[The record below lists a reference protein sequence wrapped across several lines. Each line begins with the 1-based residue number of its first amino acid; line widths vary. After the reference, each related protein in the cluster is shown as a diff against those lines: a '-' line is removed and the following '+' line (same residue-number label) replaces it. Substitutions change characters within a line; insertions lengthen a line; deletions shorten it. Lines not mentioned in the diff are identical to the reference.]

1 MASLRLC
8 TLLGLLLFAA
18 SALAADATALY
29 HQGYDRFTVADFGGA
44 ATYFEQVLAQEPGH
58 RAARNR
64 LAECYLQLGRAE
76 DARTVAAGVSPETL
90 SSGGGAIAPGTEA
103 PSSALVD
110 ESRRAVEEARR
121 EADEAREDAAS
132 ARREAQEA
140 REAARDEEARS
151 DRAARDDARR
161 AERAARD
168 DERRAKEEAEKAVRQ
183 AAQTPEERARRRN
196 PRAFDRGEFSV
207 VLGGPAGGLGAKI
220 AVRPHWIVALGGG
233 VGVIPGLGGTL
244 PRSVLTVSADVEVL
258 PLPWRLTPVIGVGVG
273 AVLGP
278 AAWRLDTAVRAVGGG
293 KAQRAVPY
301 AILAVRYDARKC
313 LSLQVGAILLPGSH
327 PQTPVVPVPTLR
339 FGLRF

>member
-58 RAARNR
+58 RAAKNR

-76 DARTVAAGVSPETL
+76 DARR
-90 SSGGGAIAPGTEA
+90 GGAVAPGTEA

-151 DRAARDDARR
+151 DRAAREDARR
-161 AERAARD
+161 AERAAGD

-183 AAQTPEERARRRN
+183 AAQTPEERAQRRN
-196 PRAFDRGEFSV
+196 PRALGRGEFSV

-244 PRSVLTVSADVEVL
+244 PRSVLTVSADLEVL

-278 AAWRLDTAVRAVGGG
+278 AAWRLDTGVRTVGGG

-327 PQTPVVPVPTLR
+327 PQTPIVPIPTLR